1 MWIGPAFHVDNS
13 VDKPAG
19 HPFTRANEEFFGRGR
34 TSECVACNFSE
45 DFGPQEAPKRLR
57 TATLGCVSADLTP
70 AEDEGA
76 AGSRRGTAAGDAVEV
91 RRSARRRRTV
101 SAYRQ
106 GDRTVVL
113 IPAQMS
119 AREEERWVRAML
131 ARLDSRERRSK
142 PGEAELAARAKE
154 LSDRYLHGRAIPLS
168 VRWVTNQGARWGS
181 CTPVDASI
189 RLSDR
194 LRGMPDFV
202 IDYVLLHELAHLLE
216 PNHGPGFWKLLEPF
230 PKLERA
236 RGFLDGFAAASA
248 AGSRALG
255 HEQDGMSPDEDSDI
269 CEESESDDCEA

>member
-1 MWIGPAFHVDNS
+1 M
-13 VDKPAG
+13 
-19 HPFTRANEEFFGRGR
+19 R
-34 TSECVACNFSE
+34 NFSAASVRGSAWPGKLFE
-45 DFGPQEAPKRLR
+45 DFGPGEGPKRLG
-57 TATLGCVSADLTP
+57 TATLGCVSADQTP
-70 AEDEGA
+70 ANDEGN

-119 AREEERWVRAML
+119 AREEERWVKAML
-131 ARLDSRERRSK
+131 ARLDSRERRGK
-142 PGEAELAARAKE
+142 PGEAELAARAKG
-154 LSDRYLHGRAIPLS
+154 LSDRYLGGRAVPVS

-202 IDYVLLHELAHLLE
+202 IDYVLLHELAHLIE
-216 PNHGPGFWKLLEPF
+216 PNHGPGFWRLLEPF

-236 RGFLDGFAAASA
+236 RGFLDGFAAADQRA
-248 AGSRALG
+248 RGGGGAVPGDEDGSY
-255 HEQDGMSPDEDSDI
+255 DSDI
-269 CEESESDDCEA
+269 CDESECGD

>member
-1 MWIGPAFHVDNS
+1 
-13 VDKPAG
+13 
-19 HPFTRANEEFFGRGR
+19 
-34 TSECVACNFSE
+34 
-45 DFGPQEAPKRLR
+45 
-57 TATLGCVSADLTP
+57 
-70 AEDEGA
+70 
-76 AGSRRGTAAGDAVEV
+76 VEV

-119 AREEERWVRAML
+119 AREEERWVKAMID
-131 ARLDSRERRSK
+131 RLDSRERRSK
-142 PGEAELAARAKE
+142 PGAAELASRAAE
-154 LSDRYLHGRAIPLS
+154 LSGRYLGGRAVPRS

-202 IDYVLLHELAHLLE
+202 IDYVLLHELAHLIE
-216 PNHGPGFWKLLEPF
+216 PNHGAGFWKLLEPF

-236 RGFLDGFAAASA
+236 RGYLDGFAAAAGHQHGAGA
-248 AGSRALG
+248 APLEDELG
-255 HEQDGMSPDEDSDI
+255 QAMDRDGTASDV
-269 CEESESDDCEA
+269 EGP

>member
-1 MWIGPAFHVDNS
+1 M
-13 VDKPAG
+13 
-19 HPFTRANEEFFGRGR
+19 
-34 TSECVACNFSE
+34 
-45 DFGPQEAPKRLR
+45 
-57 TATLGCVSADLTP
+57 SADLTP
-70 AEDEGA
+70 QGAANA
-76 AGSRRGTAAGDAVEV
+76 AGSNRGAAAGDAIEV

-119 AREEERWVRAML
+119 AREEERWVKAMI
-131 ARLDSRERRSK
+131 ARLDSRERRSR
-142 PGEAELAARAKE
+142 PGEAELASRAKE
-154 LSDRYLHGRAIPLS
+154 LSVKYLGGQAVPLS

-202 IDYVLLHELAHLLE
+202 IDYVLLHELAHLIE
-216 PNHGPGFWKLLEPF
+216 PNHGPGFWRLLEAF

-236 RGFLDGFAAASA
+236 RGFLDGFAAASTA
-248 AGSRALG
+248 AGR
-255 HEQDGMSPDEDSDI
+255 EDSGGAEGTDA
-269 CEESESDDCEA
+269 DDDDVDDGTCDSSA

>member
-1 MWIGPAFHVDNS
+1 
-13 VDKPAG
+13 
-19 HPFTRANEEFFGRGR
+19 
-34 TSECVACNFSE
+34 
-45 DFGPQEAPKRLR
+45 
-57 TATLGCVSADLTP
+57 VSADLTP
-70 AEDEGA
+70 YGA
-76 AGSRRGTAAGDAVEV
+76 DGAGRARPGAAAGDAVEV

-131 ARLDSRERRSK
+131 DRLESRERRSK
-142 PGEAELAARAKE
+142 PGEAELAARAAE
-154 LSDRYLHGRAIPLS
+154 LSARYLGARAVPRS
-168 VRWVTNQGARWGS
+168 VRWVGNQGARWGS

-202 IDYVLLHELAHLLE
+202 IDYVLLHELAHLIE
-216 PNHGPGFWKLLEPF
+216 PNHGAGFWKLLETF

-236 RGFLDGFAAASA
+236 RGYLDGFAAAAHAHQAGGPAEEALGEALGRGMDEDVEDA
-248 AGSRALG
+248 AGEAA
-255 HEQDGMSPDEDSDI
+255 DI
-269 CEESESDDCEA
+269 EA

>member
-1 MWIGPAFHVDNS
+1 V
-13 VDKPAG
+13 
-19 HPFTRANEEFFGRGR
+19 
-34 TSECVACNFSE
+34 
-45 DFGPQEAPKRLR
+45 APKLLR

-70 AEDEGA
+70 PDAENA
-76 AGSRRGTAAGDAVEV
+76 AGSRRGAAAGDAVEV

-119 AREEERWVRAML
+119 AREEERWVKAML
-131 ARLDSRERRSK
+131 ARLDSRERRSR
-142 PGEAELAARAKE
+142 PGEAELASRARD
-154 LSDRYLHGRAIPLS
+154 LSVKYLGGRAVPVS

-202 IDYVLLHELAHLLE
+202 IDYVLLHELAHLIE
-216 PNHGPGFWKLLEPF
+216 PNHGAGFWRLLEPF

-248 AGSRALG
+248 VAAGS
-255 HEQDGMSPDEDSDI
+255 
-269 CEESESDDCEA
+269 EESAPEDTDVDDGDVEESA

>member
-1 MWIGPAFHVDNS
+1 
-13 VDKPAG
+13 
-19 HPFTRANEEFFGRGR
+19 
-34 TSECVACNFSE
+34 
-45 DFGPQEAPKRLR
+45 
-57 TATLGCVSADLTP
+57 VSADLTP
-70 AEDEGA
+70 HGAENP
-76 AGSRRGTAAGDAVEV
+76 AGSRARTAAGDAVEV

-131 ARLDSRERRSK
+131 DRLESRERRTK
-142 PGEAELAARAKE
+142 PGEAELAARAAE
-154 LSDRYLHGRAIPLS
+154 LSTRYLAGRAVPVS

-181 CTPVDASI
+181 CTPADRSI

-202 IDYVLLHELAHLLE
+202 IDYVLLHELAHLIE
-216 PNHGPGFWKLLEPF
+216 PNHGAGFWKLLECF

-236 RGFLDGFAAASA
+236 RGYLDGFAAAAHVHGEPGPAPGGAGADGIPGGGASEIDDGADVDEVPPPA
-248 AGSRALG
+248 AIL
-255 HEQDGMSPDEDSDI
+255 PDD
-269 CEESESDDCEA
+269 AA